1 MSDTI
6 NSESPIGKR
15 LLKIKKSKDLSLHFE
30 GKTFPIICQITIGRD
45 KKSAIRID
53 DSFVSKEHALIQKI
67 KDAYFIKDLNSTN
80 GTYLNEQ
87 LMEKDKYYKLK
98 KFDKIRIGKT
108 EIMIQ

>member
-15 LLKIKKSKDLSLHFE
+15 LSKIKKPKDLSLCFD

-45 KKSAIRID
+45 RKNTIRVD
-53 DSFVSKEHALIQKI
+53 DSFTSKQHALIQKI

-80 GTYLNEQ
+80 GTYLNDQ

-98 KFDKIRIGKT
+98 KNDRIRIGKT
-108 EIMIQ
+108 EIVIQ